1 MVENKYRNKYRIPSA
16 RLAGWD
22 YGSNGMY
29 YVTIC
34 TKDRNRYFGEI
45 VSTRVSDKQ
54 PATDISNADASIEDA
69 SIGDASIAS
78 LRATEIGIVALNN
91 WQNIPVFHPYVE
103 LDDFVIMPDHIH
115 GILCIDKP
123 DKTNWEVNKFGV
135 QRENLASIL
144 RGFKSSVTKY
154 SNTNNI
160 EFCWQPRYYDRV
172 IRDEKEYWNIKMYI
186 QDNPDQW
193 FLNKEDFDNLFK
205 P

>member
-1 MVENKYRNKYRIPSA
+1 VNDKYRNKYRISSA

-34 TKDRNRYFGEI
+34 TKDRGRYFGEI
-45 VSTRVSDKQ
+45 EIDPVAEEIQHTQ
-54 PATDISNADASIEDA
+54 
-69 SIGDASIAS
+69 SIAF
-78 LRATEIGIVALNN
+78 LRATEIGKVAYEN
-91 WQNIPVFHPYVE
+91 WQNIPVFHPYIE

-115 GILCIDKP
+115 GILCMDKP
-123 DKTNWEVNKFGV
+123 GKTNWEINKFGV
-135 QRENLASIL
+135 QSKNLASVL

-172 IRDEKEYWNIKMYI
+172 IRNEREYQNVKKYI

>member
-1 MVENKYRNKYRIPSA
+1 MEDRYRNKYRISSA

-34 TKDRNRYFGEI
+34 TKDRGRYFGEI
-45 VSTRVSDKQ
+45 ESNTVS
-54 PATDISNADASIEDA
+54 ANLEDA
-69 SIGDASIAS
+69 RDASIAY
-78 LRATEIGIVALNN
+78 LRATEIGIVAFNN
-91 WQNIPVFHPYVE
+91 WQNIPAFHPFVE
-103 LDDFVIMPDHIH
+103 LDDFIIMPDHIH

-123 DKTNWEVNKFGV
+123 DKTSWEINKFGP
-135 QRENLASIL
+135 QSKNLASIL

-154 SNTNNI
+154 SDINDI
-160 EFCWQPRYYDRV
+160 KFCWQPRYYDRV
-172 IRDEKEYWNIKMYI
+172 IRNEKEYRNIKTYI

-193 FLNKEDFDNLFK
+193 FLNKQDFDNLFR

>member
-1 MVENKYRNKYRIPSA
+1 MDDKYRNRYRISSA

-34 TKDRNRYFGEI
+34 TKDRGRYFGEI
-45 VSTRVSDKQ
+45 ENNLVLEEIQHTQ
-54 PATDISNADASIEDA
+54 SIT
-69 SIGDASIAS
+69 S
-78 LRATEIGIVALNN
+78 LRATEIGKIAYDN
-91 WQNIPVFHPYVE
+91 WQNIPTFHPYIE

-123 DKTNWEVNKFGV
+123 DKTNWEINKFGV
-135 QRENLASIL
+135 QSKNLASVL

-160 EFCWQPRYYDRV
+160 EFTWQPRYYDRV
-172 IRDEKEYWNIKMYI
+172 IRNEKEYLNVKGYI

-193 FLNKEDFDNLFK
+193 FLNKQDFDNLFK

>member
-1 MVENKYRNKYRIPSA
+1 VDNKYRNKYRISSA

-34 TKDRNRYFGEI
+34 TKDRGRYFGEI
-45 VSTRVSDKQ
+45 ESNPVSETQSTVDASM
-54 PATDISNADASIEDA
+54 ADASMT
-69 SIGDASIAS
+69 DASIAS
-78 LRATEIGIVALNN
+78 LRPTEIGIVAFNN
-91 WQNIPVFHPYVE
+91 WQNIPDFHPYVE

-123 DKTNWEVNKFGV
+123 DKTIWEINKFGV
-135 QRENLASIL
+135 QSKNLASIL
-144 RGFKSSVTKY
+144 RGFKSSVTKH

-172 IRDEKEYWNIKMYI
+172 IRDEKEYRNIKMYI
-186 QDNPDQW
+186 QENPYQW